1 MKNLNTK
8 TLIAF
13 VEVAEKEHFGR
24 AAQQLGM
31 TQSGLSQ
38 LIKNLE
44 LSVGA
49 ILVERTT
56 RSVQLTPVGQI
67 YLETAHELLRAHRLA
82 DERMAQVLRGE
93 EGTIRLGF
101 VSLAALGT
109 VPQLIGAL
117 NSQLPGLKLLLTE
130 VTSRNQISQLKSGKI
145 DVGIVRDVNSAQGL
159 VITPLFSEPLVLAVP
174 STHPLAQKKSVSLSE
189 CRNEE
194 FIMFPRSDVSYLHD
208 NIYQLFLSAGFVPNV
223 VQEAVQLATILGL
236 VSSNAGVAIVPQSVK
251 VITLPNLTLL
261 PLKDAHAV
269 SRIFIATRADKKVS
283 PAQKKLV
290 DIAMSLF

>member
-1 MKNLNTK
+1 MNNINVK
-8 TLIAF
+8 TLLAF

-44 LSVGA
+44 QTLGA
-49 ILVERTT
+49 NLVARTT
-56 RSVQLTPVGQI
+56 RSVQLTPVGKI
-67 YLETAHELLRAHRLA
+67 YLETAQEILRAHRLA

-101 VSLAALGT
+101 VSSAALGT
-109 VPQLIGAL
+109 VPRLIGAL
-117 NSQLPGLKLLLTE
+117 SSQVPGLKLLLTE
-130 VTSRNQISQLKSGKI
+130 VTSRNQISQLTSGII
-145 DVGIVRDVNSAQGL
+145 DVGIIRDVNSARSL

-174 STHPLAQKKSVSLSE
+174 STHPLAHKKSVSLSE
-189 CRNEE
+189 CRDEE

-208 NIYQLFLSAGFVPNV
+208 NIYQLFGEAGFVPNV

-236 VSSNAGVAIVPQSVK
+236 VSSNAGIAIVPESVN

-261 PLKDAHAV
+261 SLKDARAV
-269 SRIFIATRADKKVS
+269 SRIFIATRPDAKVS

-290 DIAMSLF
+290 DIALSLF